1 MRWYI
6 GERLIKGKDMNKKNA
21 FSIILALVFVLNCF
35 VFFTVGATEDES
47 EPIGTSS
54 SQSSSVVVT
63 ESTTPAP
70 TTPAPTTPSTVPSTT
85 TAPQTSSTSTATV
98 ADPVYTTTTTYQY
111 DEQGHAIT
119 DEYNAPTVKTTE
131 KGEEITEPTTVAKIV
146 KDYGRQYGWLK
157 WLSLVGMLLSLGG
170 LIALNV
176 MYKSVTPK
184 SKRK

>member
-1 MRWYI
+1 
-6 GERLIKGKDMNKKNA
+6 MNKKNA

-35 VFFTVGATEDES
+35 VFFTVGATEDVS
-47 EPIGTSS
+47 EPTDPSV

-70 TTPAPTTPSTVPSTT
+70 TTP
-85 TAPQTSSTSTATV
+85 STATV

-146 KDYGRQYGWLK
+146 KDYGRQYSWLK
-157 WLSLVGMLLSLGG
+157 WLSLVGMLLSIGG

-176 MYKSVTPK
+176 TYKSVTPK
-184 SKRK
+184 SKRKNR

>member
-1 MRWYI
+1 
-6 GERLIKGKDMNKKNA
+6 MNKKNA

-35 VFFTVGATEDES
+35 VFFTVGATEDVS
-47 EPIGTSS
+47 EPIETTA
-54 SQSSSVVVT
+54 SQSSSVVVP

-70 TTPAPTTPSTVPSTT
+70 TTPVPTTPATVPSTT
-85 TAPQTSSTSTATV
+85 TAPRTTSTSTATATV

-119 DEYNAPTVKTTE
+119 NEYNAPTVRTTE

-157 WLSLVGMLLSLGG
+157 WLSLVGMLLSIGG

-176 MYKSVTPK
+176 TYKSVTPK